1 MFTCLTY
8 QIHLPYTLVLS
19 HRKGR
24 KSSIK
29 RMSHF
34 GDAPLFYQDT
44 QVEFPDL
51 RHLVQCYEGPLKRV
65 VQGVEHPTGYTEI
78 ARSFTTFF

>member
-1 MFTCLTY
+1 
-8 QIHLPYTLVLS
+8 
-19 HRKGR
+19 
-24 KSSIK
+24 
-29 RMSHF
+29 MSNF

-51 RHLVQCYEGPLKRV
+51 RHLVQCHEGPLKRV
-65 VQGVEHPTGYTEI
+65 VQGFEHPTGYTEI